1 VSTPITRPD
10 AGRDEGVVTLERTG
24 AVALLTLARPAAL
37 NAITWTMYE
46 QLVAHLDALAGDS
59 GVHAIVLRGS
69 GTKAF
74 ASGTDIS
81 QFQTFTGADGV
92 AYERRVDAIM
102 GRLTSMPQPL
112 IAAIHGYAVGGG
124 MAIAMT
130 CDLRYATAGSRFG
143 IPVAR
148 TLGNCLSL
156 GNYRRLA
163 EAIGAMRAKE
173 LLFTGRLLSAEEA
186 LRDGFLTAILDDA
199 EFFERVRAIAGEI
212 AANAPLTIWATKQA
226 FARTAVTIETDQSD
240 QSAGAFDDVIERVY
254 GSADFHEGV
263 RAHLEKRRPVW
274 RGE

>member
-1 VSTPITRPD
+1 MG
-10 AGRDEGVVTLERTG
+10 AVTLERTG

-37 NAITWTMYE
+37 NAMTWTMYE

-59 GVHAIVLRGS
+59 SVRAIVLRGA

-102 GRLTSMPQPL
+102 RRLMSMPQPL

-156 GNYRRLA
+156 DNYRRVA

-186 LRDGFLTAILDDA
+186 LRAGFLTAILDDA
-199 EFFERVRAIAGEI
+199 EFFERVLAIAGEI
-212 AANAPLTIWATKQA
+212 GENAPLTIWATKQA
-226 FARTAVTIETDQSD
+226 FARIAKSD
-240 QSAGAFDDVIERVY
+240 QPAQEDQGTTFDDVIERVY

-263 RAHLEKRRPVW
+263 RAHVEKRRPVW